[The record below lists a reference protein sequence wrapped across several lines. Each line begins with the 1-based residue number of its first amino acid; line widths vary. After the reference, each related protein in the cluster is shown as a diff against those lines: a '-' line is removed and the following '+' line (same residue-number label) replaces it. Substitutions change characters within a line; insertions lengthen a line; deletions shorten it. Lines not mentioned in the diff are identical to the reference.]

1 MRAVGA
7 GKADGK
13 RLVGHQAGR
22 DIAGIDAAGQERT
35 DLDIADAVGGHA
47 LPHAGVDLVGAL
59 LVGKGGGVAE
69 IRVPV
74 PLDLHPAVFVGEP
87 VGGGQFVG
95 ALEERLVH
103 GAVLE
108 GQVGAQ
114 CLGVDLAAETGVLQQ
129 ALDLAAKQQLARVG
143 LGVIERLDAEN
154 IPCAVHFVGF
164 RIPHDKGK
172 HTAQLGSQCRAVFLI
187 AVDDDLGVA
196 VGLED
201 MALGL
206 QFGTQIHE
214 VVNFAVEHA
223 DNGAV
228 LVVHRLLARG
238 QVNDAQAAEA
248 QRNGRARVIAA
259 DVVAFHIGTAVDDAV
274 RHFVQDGLALFT
286 QTGKANKTTHGKF
299 PFLSI

>member
-1 MRAVGA
+1 M
-7 GKADGK
+7 
-13 RLVGHQAGR
+13 
-22 DIAGIDAAGQERT
+22 
-35 DLDIADAVGGHA
+35 
-47 LPHAGVDLVGAL
+47 
-59 LVGKGGGVAE
+59 
-69 IRVPV
+69 
-74 PLDLHPAVFVGEP
+74 
-87 VGGGQFVG
+87 
-95 ALEERLVH
+95 
-103 GAVLE
+103 
-108 GQVGAQ
+108 
-114 CLGVDLAAETGVLQQ
+114 LQQ

-143 LGVIERLDAEN
+143 LGVIERFDAEN
-154 IPCAVHFVGF
+154 IPCTVHFVGF

-259 DVVAFHIGTAVDDAV
+259 DVVAFHIGTAVDDAI

-286 QTGKANKTTHGKF
+286 
-299 PFLSI
+299 